1 MRDITMESGRRLVAP
16 VWMILALAM
25 LASGAF
31 SDAVDAK
38 ARIFNEKSVRQFVA
52 SYPDVK
58 AVVAS
63 DAAEKAARIA
73 SNKDVLAG
81 LIEVAS
87 DDKIKS
93 RIDLAVKPHGFS
105 GAKEWLSVAES
116 VGRAYAH
123 IKAGPV
129 DDKQQKK
136 LDKAVA
142 KIEKTDFLSDEHKQK
157 LIKQLRRERRRR
169 AGAAAGRECGCR
181 KAHGRRVGRSNEVR
195 GDLR

>member
-1 MRDITMESGRRLVAP
+1 MREMWMGMGRRFIAP

-31 SDAVDAK
+31 SGAVDAK
-38 ARIFNEKSVRQFVA
+38 AKILNEKSVRQFVA

-73 SNKDVLAG
+73 GDKDVLSG

-87 DDKIKS
+87 DDKIKG
-93 RIDLAVKPHGFS
+93 RIDVAVKPHGFS

-123 IKAGPV
+123 IKAGPG
-129 DDKQQKK
+129 DDKKQKK

-157 LIKQLRRERRRR
+157 LIKQLRKG
-169 AGAAAGRECGCR
+169 AGAALEPPPAENL
-181 KAHGRRVGRSNEVR
+181 AAVR
-195 GDLR
+195 PMVAELDAVMK

>member
-1 MRDITMESGRRLVAP
+1 MREISMRRGRPLFAP

-25 LASGAF
+25 LVSGVF
-31 SDAVDAK
+31 SGAVDAK
-38 ARIFNEKSVRQFVA
+38 ARILNEKSVRQFVA

-63 DAAEKAARIA
+63 DAAEKTARIA
-73 SNKDVLAG
+73 SNKDVLSG
-81 LIEVAS
+81 LIDVAS
-87 DDKIKS
+87 DDKIKG

-123 IKAGPV
+123 IKAGPS
-129 DDKQQKK
+129 DDKQQRK
-136 LDKAVA
+136 LDKAIA

-157 LIKQLRRERRRR
+157 LIKQLRKS
-169 AGAAAGRECGCR
+169 AGVALEPPPAENIAA
-181 KAHGRRVGRSNEVR
+181 VR
-195 GDLR
+195 PMVAELDAVMK